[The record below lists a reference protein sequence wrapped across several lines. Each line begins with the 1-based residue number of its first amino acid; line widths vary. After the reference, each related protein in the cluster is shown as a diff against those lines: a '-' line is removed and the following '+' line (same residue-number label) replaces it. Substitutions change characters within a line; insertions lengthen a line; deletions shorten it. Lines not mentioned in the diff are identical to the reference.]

1 MTELEIM
8 MRAKMYIESL
18 ANGIDPLTGQEV
30 RADDI
35 VNNVRISRCL
45 FYVSGVLQKVID
57 NGGAV
62 QRKSSGRS
70 GKADF
75 FLTDEQKQSLAP
87 ESYAQSS
94 SKITAAINS
103 KIDDSVM
110 KKLKVTTLNKWL
122 VSAGLLM
129 EITEPSGRTRKAP
142 TPDGEMIGLSETVFT
157 DNKGTHSYVIYD
169 RNAQQFIFD
178 NIDAIIEFAR
188 LEAIEKASENS
199 EAVIAET
206 PEQPL

>member
-18 ANGIDPLTGQEV
+18 ANGIDPLSGQEV

-57 NGGAV
+57 NGGEV
-62 QRKSSGRS
+62 QRKSSARS
-70 GKADF
+70 GKANF
-75 FLTDEQKQSLAP
+75 SLTDEQKQNLTP
-87 ESYAQSS
+87 ESYALSS

-103 KIDDSVM
+103 MIDATVM

-122 VSAGLLM
+122 VSAGLLT
-129 EITEPSGRTRKAP
+129 EITEASGRTRKAP
-142 TPDGEMIGLSETVFT
+142 TPDGEALGLQETVFT
-157 DNKGTHSYVIYD
+157 DNKGTHKYVVYD
-169 RNAQQFIFD
+169 KGAQQFIFD
-178 NIDAIIEFAR
+178 NIDAVIEFAR
-188 LEAIEKASENS
+188 LEETEKVAESDEAI
-199 EAVIAET
+199 VAET

>member
-18 ANGIDPLTGQEV
+18 AKGIDPLTGQEV
-30 RADDI
+30 SADDI

-45 FYVSGVLQKVID
+45 FYVSGILQQVID

-62 QRKSSGRS
+62 QRKSSD
-70 GKADF
+70 KAEF
-75 FLTDEQKQSLAP
+75 SLTDEQKRSLAP
-87 ESYAQSS
+87 ETYAQSS

-103 KIDDSVM
+103 MIDDNVM

-122 VSAGLLM
+122 VNAGLLT
-129 EITEPSGRTRKAP
+129 EITGPTGKTRKVP
-142 TPDGEMIGLSETVFT
+142 TPDGEMMGLQETAFT
-157 DNKGTHSYVIYD
+157 DQKGTHSYVVYD

-178 NIDAIIEFAR
+178 NIDAVIEFSRQEGLPQAGDD
-188 LEAIEKASENS
+188 
-199 EAVIAET
+199 
-206 PEQPL
+206 Q